1 MTREE
6 ADAEAKKLFAE
17 ARRKEEEV
25 TAKAKS
31 DGTWVPGLD
40 TNRELF
46 EPINK
51 ELFEKLQKLAAMI
64 EE

>member
-25 TAKAKS
+25 TAKAKLE
-31 DGTWVPGLD
+31 GTWQGGLD
-40 TNRELF
+40 GNRELF

-51 ELFEKLQKLAAMI
+51 ELFEKLNKLAAMI
-64 EE
+64 ED